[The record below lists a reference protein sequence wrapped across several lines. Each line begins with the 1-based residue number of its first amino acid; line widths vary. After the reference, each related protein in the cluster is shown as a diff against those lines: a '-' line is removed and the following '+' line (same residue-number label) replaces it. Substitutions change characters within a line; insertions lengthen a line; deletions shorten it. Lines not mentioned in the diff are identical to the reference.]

1 MNGIAH
7 KIANSVKSVNALR
20 GVFVGSSP
28 ARAQEFVR
36 FGEGFEVDPR
46 AFELRRSGRVLKL
59 ERIPLQVLLI
69 LIEQKG
75 QLVTRDEIVE
85 KIWGKGVFL
94 DTDNSINGAVRKIRQ
109 VLKDDPQEPRYV
121 QTLPGRGYR
130 FIAPVTAE
138 GITLATAYPAKS
150 ETGPAAVQPIS
161 GEKPLHDHETPVAGA
176 TVRGRQMGWLI
187 AVLAACVILGV
198 AGWIGWHRFYA
209 TGAGQ
214 PIRSIA
220 VLPLQNLSGD
230 PAQDFFADG
239 MTEELITELS
249 RIQSLRVISHTSVME
264 YKGTKKH
271 LPQIAHELG
280 VDGVLEGSVIRE
292 NDEVRVTVQLLDG
305 PKDRHI
311 WSESYERPLHGI
323 LKLQREVAE
332 AATNQIRLQLT
343 PEQKA
348 RVGSARP
355 VNPEAYDAYLRGRY
369 LLSTQFTMG
378 PPLLQAKS
386 NFEASIRKDP
396 EFAEAYSGL
405 ADAYLYLALFRF
417 APPEGAFQS
426 AHDALQKAVQLDNSI
441 GEVHDTLGIIG
452 WRHDWNWSEAEREFN
467 QAIATAPSYYCAH
480 EDRAEFLAFL
490 GRRAEAVAEI
500 ARINQI
506 DFGPSAAMTEAGVYY
521 QLRDYPN
528 LVEAAQRG
536 IASNPNEWV
545 EHFNLGIGY
554 EGTGRLPEAVTE
566 YQKSV
571 QLSNGNTDAEASLAH
586 AYAAMG
592 KRAEAE
598 KIRRDLE
605 SESRNTYVPPY
616 TLATVYAGLGEKDK
630 AIQFLKKAYDERSP
644 EISWHLKADVRI
656 DSLRSDP
663 RFQDLARRF
672 GLPQ

>member
-1 MNGIAH
+1 
-7 KIANSVKSVNALR
+7 
-20 GVFVGSSP
+20 VGSSP

-36 FGEGFEVDPR
+36 FGEDFEVDLR
-46 AFELRRSGRVLKL
+46 AFELRHFGRALKL

-75 QLVTRDEIVE
+75 QLVTREEIVE
-85 KIWGKGVFL
+85 KIWGKDVFL

-109 VLKDDPQEPRYV
+109 VLKDDPQLPRFV

-130 FIAPVTAE
+130 FIAPVSGE
-138 GITLATAYPAKS
+138 EITSAAVYPAKS
-150 ETGPAAVQPIS
+150 ETGSVAAQPICD
-161 GEKPLHDHETPVAGA
+161 ENHLRANETHVVVAASHGP
-176 TVRGRQMGWLI
+176 RLKLLI
-187 AVLAACVILGV
+187 AFVSCCAIVVAA
-198 AGWIGWHRFYA
+198 WIGWHRFYA
-209 TGAGQ
+209 KSAAQ

-280 VDGVLEGSVIRE
+280 VDGILEGSVIRE

-305 PKDRHI
+305 PNDRHI
-311 WSESYERPLHGI
+311 WSESYERPLHGV
-323 LKLQREVAE
+323 LNLQREVAE
-332 AATNQIRLQLT
+332 AVTQQIRLQLT

-348 RVGSARP
+348 RIDSASS

-369 LLSTQFTMG
+369 ILANQYTMG

-386 NFEASIRKDP
+386 YFEESIRKDP
-396 EFAEAYSGL
+396 GFAEAYSGL
-405 ADAYLYLALFRF
+405 ADAHLYLALFRH
-417 APPEGAFQS
+417 APQEAAFQS
-426 AHDALQKAVQLDNSI
+426 AHDALRKAIQLDDSI
-441 GEVHDTLGIIG
+441 GEVHDTLGTIS

-467 QAIATAPSYYCAH
+467 QAITTAPSYSCAH

-506 DFGPSAAMTEAGVYY
+506 DLGPSAAMTEAGVYY
-521 QLRDYPN
+521 QLRDYPS
-528 LVEAAQRG
+528 LVASAQKG

-545 EHFNLGIGY
+545 DHYNLGIGY
-554 EGTGRLPEAVTE
+554 EGTGKLLEAISE
-566 YQKSV
+566 YQKAL
-571 QLSNGNTDAEASLAH
+571 QLSNGDTDANASLAH
-586 AYAAMG
+586 AYAAIG

-598 KIRRDLE
+598 KILRDLE
-605 SESRNTYVPPY
+605 SKSKSTYVSPY
-616 TLATVYAGLGEKDK
+616 ILATIYAGLGEKDK
-630 AIQFLKKAYDERSP
+630 AIQFLEKAYDERSL
-644 EISWHLKADVRI
+644 EISWHLKADLRI